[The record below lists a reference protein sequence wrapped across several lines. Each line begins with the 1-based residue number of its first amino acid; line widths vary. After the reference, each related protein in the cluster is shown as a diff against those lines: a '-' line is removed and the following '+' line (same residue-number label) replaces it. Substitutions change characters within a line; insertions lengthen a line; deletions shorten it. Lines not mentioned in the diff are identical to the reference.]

1 VSGAAPLASVV
12 IPTLDAGPEFTH
24 TLAAVRAQAGVGE
37 VELIVLD
44 SESRDRTVEL
54 AWEAGARVRRIV
66 RSLRDEIVDAGSDGL
81 RIRRVFTNPREI
93 YRVELERP
101 GLAYQRTTLLDR
113 AALEELLAQEE
124 VRSRLRG
131 SPLAG

>member
-1 VSGAAPLASVV
+1 MLVRTMSPRGRFRQLGRERSFEAL
-12 IPTLDAGPEFTH
+12 LDP
-24 TLAAVRAQAGVGE
+24 AVRSA
-37 VELIVLD
+37 
-44 SESRDRTVEL
+44 R
-54 AWEAGARVRRIV
+54 RVRRIV

>member
-1 VSGAAPLASVV
+1 MLGPAMSQRGRYRNLQRNRSYEEY
-12 IPTLDAGPEFTH
+12 LDP
-24 TLAAVRAQAGVGE
+24 AVRSA
-37 VELIVLD
+37 
-44 SESRDRTVEL
+44 R
-54 AWEAGARVRRIV
+54 RVRRIV

-81 RIRRVFTNPREI
+81 RIRCVFTQPREI
-93 YRVELERP
+93 YRVEIERP
-101 GLAYQRTTLLDR
+101 GFAYQRTTLLDR

>member
-1 VSGAAPLASVV
+1 MLGPAMSQRGRYRHLGHNRSFEAY
-12 IPTLDAGPEFTH
+12 LDP
-24 TLAAVRAQAGVGE
+24 AVRSA
-37 VELIVLD
+37 
-44 SESRDRTVEL
+44 R
-54 AWEAGARVRRIV
+54 RVRRIV
-66 RSLRDEIVDAGSDGL
+66 RSLRDEIVDGGSDGL
-81 RIRRVFTNPREI
+81 RIRRVFAAPREV

-124 VRSRLRG
+124 VRSRLRV

>member
-1 VSGAAPLASVV
+1 MLG
-12 IPTLDAGPEFTH
+12 
-24 TLAAVRAQAGVGE
+24 RAMSPRGRFRHLSRNRSFEA
-37 VELIVLD
+37 VLD
-44 SESRDRTVEL
+44 PALRSAR
-54 AWEAGARVRRIV
+54 RVRRIV

>member
-1 VSGAAPLASVV
+1 MLG
-12 IPTLDAGPEFTH
+12 
-24 TLAAVRAQAGVGE
+24 RAMSPRGRFRHLSRNRSFEA
-37 VELIVLD
+37 VLD
-44 SESRDRTVEL
+44 PALRSAR
-54 AWEAGARVRRIV
+54 RVRRIV

-81 RIRRVFTNPREI
+81 RIRRVFTAPREI

>member
-1 VSGAAPLASVV
+1 MSPRGRYRSLNRSRSFEAY
-12 IPTLDAGPEFTH
+12 LDP
-24 TLAAVRAQAGVGE
+24 AVRSA
-37 VELIVLD
+37 
-44 SESRDRTVEL
+44 R
-54 AWEAGARVRRIV
+54 RVRRIV

-81 RIRRVFTNPREI
+81 RIRRVFSNPREI

-113 AALEELLAQEE
+113 AALEQLLAQEE

>member
-1 VSGAAPLASVV
+1 MLGSAMSPRGRFRQLGRNRSFEA
-12 IPTLDAGPEFTH
+12 
-24 TLAAVRAQAGVGE
+24 
-37 VELIVLD
+37 VLD
-44 SESRDRTVEL
+44 PRVRSAR
-54 AWEAGARVRRIV
+54 RVRRIV